1 MKYVVRKIERSELF
15 RKLIHMSGFTVP
27 FIARSI
33 GVAYTSLIILAVT
46 ALYAVSEL
54 LRLKGYSFPIIT
66 TITLSAAR
74 EQEIKSY
81 MWKPVYFALGI
92 LIPLLI
98 FPKPINYAT
107 ITILT
112 LGDGVASLA
121 GKLVGGIQLP
131 FNLRKTF
138 EGTLTGFLF
147 ALTGAMTFVSPF
159 LAVIGAVAGMAVEG
173 LPLRIDDNLTVA
185 LGSGFAMVLASLI

>member
-1 MKYVVRKIERSELF
+1 MNYVVRKIERNELF
-15 RKLIHMSGFTVP
+15 RKLLH
-27 FIARSI
+27 
-33 GVAYTSLIILAVT
+33 
-46 ALYAVSEL
+46 
-54 LRLKGYSFPIIT
+54 
-66 TITLSAAR
+66 
-74 EQEIKSY
+74 
-81 MWKPVYFALGI
+81 
-92 LIPLLI
+92 IPLLI
-98 FPKPINYAT
+98 FPKSINYAT

-112 LGDGVASLA
+112 LGDGVASRA

-147 ALTGAMTFVSPF
+147 ALTDAMTFVSPF

-185 LGSGFAMVLASLI
+185 LGSGFAMVLARLI